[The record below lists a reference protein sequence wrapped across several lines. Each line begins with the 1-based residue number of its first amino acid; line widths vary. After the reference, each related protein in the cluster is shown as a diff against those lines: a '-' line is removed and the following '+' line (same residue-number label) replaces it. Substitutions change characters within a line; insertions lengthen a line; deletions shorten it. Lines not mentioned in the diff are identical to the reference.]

1 MDIGLGTSVDKNPL
15 VAVKEAMRQA
25 KAGLESETA
34 DLSIVFASGD
44 FSYSS
49 ILKTIAGLMPGISI
63 IGSSG
68 TGIISSHGIQQHG
81 LSLLLIHLS
90 EEMFIHSSYSD
101 NLSSKESL
109 RAGEELGEKLV
120 TGLHNVPRSFSTVF
134 YNGSMGESS
143 NFAYGLQEKLGRSFP
158 LIGAFL
164 TNPIHSLRTHL
175 YLNQEAF
182 TDACV
187 GMIWGG
193 KINFGIGT
201 KHGWK
206 PLGKPHTVTS
216 SVGNVVSRIDDQP
229 AVQLYADYLGTE
241 VSKLKKELKHISIL
255 YPIGLDVP
263 GEEEYLLRNIISI
276 ENDGAFICQG
286 NVPEGTSIRI
296 MIGTIETCLEAARQ
310 AAEEAASNFTGPI
323 MGYKKPQIK
332 KFALVF
338 SSFSRYNLLRSMA
351 GKEIE
356 IIKTALGEDTPIA
369 GVYTSGELA
378 PLREAAYRGQ
388 LYFHNQTVTVLI
400 IGG

>member
-1 MDIGLGTSVDKNPL
+1 MDIGLGTSLDKNPL
-15 VAVKEAMRQA
+15 VAVKEALRQA
-25 KAGLESETA
+25 KAGLGSETA
-34 DLSIVFASGD
+34 DISIVFASGD

-49 ILKTIAGLMPGISI
+49 ILKTIAGLMPGITI

-81 LSLLLIHLS
+81 LSLLLIRLS
-90 EEMFIHSSYSD
+90 DEMYIHSSYSD
-101 NLSSKESL
+101 NLSSKESM
-109 RAGEELGEKLV
+109 RAGENLGEKLI
-120 TGLHNVPRSFSTVF
+120 TGLHNIPRSFSTVF

-164 TNPIHSLRTHL
+164 TDPIHALRTHL

-187 GMIWGG
+187 GMVWGG

-206 PLGKPHTVTS
+206 PLGRPHTVTS
-216 SVGNVVSRIDDQP
+216 SVGNVVSTIDDQP
-229 AVQLYADYLGTE
+229 AVQLYADYLGIE
-241 VSKLKKELKHISIL
+241 VSKLKRELKHISIL
-255 YPIGLDVP
+255 YPIGLNIP
-263 GEEEYLLRNIISI
+263 GEEEYLLRNIVSI
-276 ENDGAFICQG
+276 ENDGSFICQG
-286 NVPEGTSIRI
+286 NVPEGTPIRI

-310 AAEEAASNFTGPI
+310 AAKEAAGNFSGPI
-323 MGYKKPQIK
+323 MGYKKQQIK
-332 KFALVF
+332 QFALVF
-338 SSFSRYNLLRSMA
+338 SSFSRYNLLKRLA

-356 IIKTALGEDTPIA
+356 IIKAVLGTEIPIT

-378 PLREAAYRGQ
+378 PLRESAYRGQ
-388 LYFHNQTVTVLI
+388 LYFHNQTVTIVI

>member
-25 KAGLESETA
+25 KEGIGNETA

-49 ILKTIAGLMPGISI
+49 ILKTLAGLMPGISI

-81 LSLLLIHLS
+81 LSLLLIRLS
-90 EEMFIHSSYSD
+90 EGMFIHSSYSD
-101 NLSSKESL
+101 NLSAKESL
-109 RAGEELGEKLV
+109 RAGEELGEKLMS
-120 TGLHNVPRSFSTVF
+120 GLHNIPRSFSTIF

-158 LIGAFL
+158 LVGAFL
-164 TNPIHSLRTHL
+164 TDPIRSLRTHL
-175 YLNQEAF
+175 LLNQDAF

-193 KINFGIGT
+193 KLNFGIGT

-216 SVGNVVSRIDDQP
+216 SVGNVVSTIDDQP

-241 VSKLKKELKHISIL
+241 VSELKKELKHISVL
-255 YPIGLDVP
+255 YPMGLDVP
-263 GEEEYLLRNIISI
+263 GENEYLLRNIISI
-276 ENDGAFICQG
+276 ENDGALICRG
-286 NVPEGTSIRI
+286 NIPEGTSIRI
-296 MIGTIETCLEAARQ
+296 MIGTNETCLEATRQ
-310 AAEEAASNFTGPI
+310 AAE
-323 MGYKKPQIK
+323 
-332 KFALVF
+332 
-338 SSFSRYNLLRSMA
+338 
-351 GKEIE
+351 
-356 IIKTALGEDTPIA
+356 
-369 GVYTSGELA
+369 
-378 PLREAAYRGQ
+378 
-388 LYFHNQTVTVLI
+388 
-400 IGG
+400 